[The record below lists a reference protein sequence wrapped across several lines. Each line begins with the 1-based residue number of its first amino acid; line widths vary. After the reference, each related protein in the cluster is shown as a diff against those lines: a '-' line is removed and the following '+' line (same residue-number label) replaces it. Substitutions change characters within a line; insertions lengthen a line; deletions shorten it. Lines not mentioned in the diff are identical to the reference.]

1 MVIKGSTKVV
11 GLIGEPVE
19 HSFSPPMHNEAFKTL
34 GLDYVYVPFN
44 VSTNNLKSAIEGG
57 NSLNIQGLNVTIP
70 HKINV
75 INYLKELD
83 PIAELIGAVNTIDFK
98 NLKGYNTDGIGC
110 IRAIEEVTKIKDKN
124 IVVAG
129 AGGAA
134 RAIVFYLAKYGAE
147 EVNILNRNL
156 KKAENLAND
165 LLASNLISNV
175 NSSDISEISK
185 FISDADILIDTTPI
199 GMHPNVSDEPIV
211 KAADIHEELVVNDIV
226 YNPNET
232 VLLKE
237 AIKANAKVVYG
248 IKMLLYQGAESFK
261 IWTGREA
268 PIDVMEAKLKETLNL
283 NTILSDKVY
292 MNATVVTRNIDY
304 WYNEITIDKGSKNGI
319 EKGMAVV
326 VPKGLIGQIT
336 KVSNYTSTIKLLS
349 NENMSDKISVKIK
362 VGDNYVYGLI
372 SAYDAKTNTYTVEG
386 ISENVKIEKDA
397 DVVTTGMGT
406 IFPSGLIVG
415 KVKEV
420 TTDNFDLSKVVEV
433 KSSVDFNDIDY
444 VTVLKRKSE

>member
-44 VSTNNLKSAIEGG
+44 VSPDNLKSAIEGA

-75 INYLKELD
+75 IKYLKELD

-156 KKAENLAND
+156 KKAENLASD
-165 LLASNLISNV
+165 LRASNLISNV

-268 PIDVMEAKLKETLNL
+268 PVDVMEAKLKETLNV
-283 NTILSDKVY
+283 I
-292 MNATVVTRNIDY
+292 
-304 WYNEITIDKGSKNGI
+304 
-319 EKGMAVV
+319 
-326 VPKGLIGQIT
+326 
-336 KVSNYTSTIKLLS
+336 
-349 NENMSDKISVKIK
+349 
-362 VGDNYVYGLI
+362 
-372 SAYDAKTNTYTVEG
+372 
-386 ISENVKIEKDA
+386 
-397 DVVTTGMGT
+397 
-406 IFPSGLIVG
+406 
-415 KVKEV
+415 
-420 TTDNFDLSKVVEV
+420 
-433 KSSVDFNDIDY
+433 
-444 VTVLKRKSE
+444 

>member
-1 MVIKGSTKVV
+1 MANKKFDKRYLFIFVVIAIAIVLTILAASLNKERDLNPIEKALKDMGTVVIKVVST
-11 GLIGEPVE
+11 
-19 HSFSPPMHNEAFKTL
+19 
-34 GLDYVYVPFN
+34 PFN
-44 VSTNNLKSAIEGG
+44 FVHDKIDEMVEKNDIYEKYKEIKNKEEQIDSVIAQNDNLKDE
-57 NSLNIQGLNVTIP
+57 
-70 HKINV
+70 
-75 INYLKELD
+75 
-83 PIAELIGAVNTIDFK
+83 IG
-98 NLKGYNTDGIGC
+98 
-110 IRAIEEVTKIKDKN
+110 
-124 IVVAG
+124 
-129 AGGAA
+129 
-134 RAIVFYLAKYGAE
+134 
-147 EVNILNRNL
+147 
-156 KKAENLAND
+156 
-165 LLASNLISNV
+165 
-175 NSSDISEISK
+175 
-185 FISDADILIDTTPI
+185 
-199 GMHPNVSDEPIV
+199 
-211 KAADIHEELVVNDIV
+211 
-226 YNPNET
+226 
-232 VLLKE
+232 
-237 AIKANAKVVYG
+237 
-248 IKMLLYQGAESFK
+248 
-261 IWTGREA
+261 
-268 PIDVMEAKLKETLNL
+268 KLKETLNL

-292 MNATVVTRNIDY
+292 MNATVITRNIDY

-336 KVSNYTSTIKLLS
+336 KVSNYTSTVKLLS

-362 VGDNYVYGLI
+362 VGDDYVYGLI

>member
-1 MVIKGSTKVV
+1 MASTEIKQHVPVFVSSTYEDLIPYREEVQRSLIRLEQIIKGMEYF
-11 GLIGEPVE
+11 G
-19 HSFSPPMHNEAFKTL
+19 
-34 GLDYVYVPFN
+34 
-44 VSTNNLKSAIEGG
+44 SAPQ
-57 NSLNIQGLNVTIP
+57 NSLITCLQQV
-70 HKINV
+70 
-75 INYLKELD
+75 KE
-83 PIAELIGAVNTIDFK
+83 
-98 NLKGYNTDGIGC
+98 
-110 IRAIEEVTKIKDKN
+110 
-124 IVVAG
+124 
-129 AGGAA
+129 
-134 RAIVFYLAKYGAE
+134 
-147 EVNILNRNL
+147 
-156 KKAENLAND
+156 
-165 LLASNLISNV
+165 
-175 NSSDISEISK
+175 SK
-185 FISDADILIDTTPI
+185 LFISIL
-199 GMHPNVSDEPIV
+199 GMRYGSVDDETGLSYSQM
-211 KAADIHEELVVNDIV
+211 E
-226 YNPNET
+226 YN
-232 VLLKE
+232 E
-237 AIKANAKVVYG
+237 AIKNSIPTLIYIMSDEQPIPFKYVDIGEKAKKLAEFKEYLKKQHTVSFFTFLYDLG
-248 IKMLLYQGAESFK
+248 KKIIK
-261 IWTGREA
+261 
-268 PIDVMEAKLKETLNL
+268 DVMNTLSSMEKISVDKTKSFLAKSENDNLKDEIGKLKETLNL

-336 KVSNYTSTIKLLS
+336 KVSNYTSTVKLLS

>member
-1 MVIKGSTKVV
+1 MANKKFDKRYLFIFVVIAIAIVLTILAASLNKERDLNPIEKALKDMGTVVIKVVST
-11 GLIGEPVE
+11 
-19 HSFSPPMHNEAFKTL
+19 
-34 GLDYVYVPFN
+34 PFN
-44 VSTNNLKSAIEGG
+44 FVHDKIDEMVEKNDIYEKYKEIKNKEEQIDSVIAQNDNLKDE
-57 NSLNIQGLNVTIP
+57 
-70 HKINV
+70 
-75 INYLKELD
+75 
-83 PIAELIGAVNTIDFK
+83 ID
-98 NLKGYNTDGIGC
+98 
-110 IRAIEEVTKIKDKN
+110 
-124 IVVAG
+124 
-129 AGGAA
+129 
-134 RAIVFYLAKYGAE
+134 
-147 EVNILNRNL
+147 
-156 KKAENLAND
+156 
-165 LLASNLISNV
+165 
-175 NSSDISEISK
+175 
-185 FISDADILIDTTPI
+185 
-199 GMHPNVSDEPIV
+199 
-211 KAADIHEELVVNDIV
+211 
-226 YNPNET
+226 
-232 VLLKE
+232 
-237 AIKANAKVVYG
+237 
-248 IKMLLYQGAESFK
+248 
-261 IWTGREA
+261 
-268 PIDVMEAKLKETLNL
+268 KLKETLNL